1 MRSLSCREPH
11 VVKAFE
17 KYKDKNFTVLGVSL
31 DQPNAKDKWLKAIA
45 DDKLTWTQVSDLKFW
60 DNEVARLY
68 GIRGIPQNFLI
79 DPQGKII
86 AKNLRGEA
94 LEKKLA
100 EVLN

>member
-1 MRSLSCREPH
+1 MGDGVFDMLAHLSN
-11 VVKAFE
+11 AGGI
-17 KYKDKNFTVLGVSL
+17 DKR
-31 DQPNAKDKWLKAIA
+31 PNLYAWLKAIA
-45 DDKLTWTQVSDLKFW
+45 DDNLTWTQVSDLKFW

-68 GIRGIPQNFLI
+68 GIRGIPQNFLL

>member
-1 MRSLSCREPH
+1 M
-11 VVKAFE
+11 
-17 KYKDKNFTVLGVSL
+17 
-31 DQPNAKDKWLKAIA
+31 
-45 DDKLTWTQVSDLKFW
+45 SDLKFW

-68 GIRGIPQNFLI
+68 GIRGIPQNFLV